1 MIGGIVGALIVLLG
15 LALVAAGSLE
25 DVATQ
30 LAFAAPGVVCI
41 LVGGYFL
48 YRAIRRVPTA

>member
-1 MIGGIVGALIVLLG
+1 MIGGIVGALIALLG
-15 LALVAAGSLE
+15 LALVAAGWLE

-41 LVGGYFL
+41 LVGGYLL